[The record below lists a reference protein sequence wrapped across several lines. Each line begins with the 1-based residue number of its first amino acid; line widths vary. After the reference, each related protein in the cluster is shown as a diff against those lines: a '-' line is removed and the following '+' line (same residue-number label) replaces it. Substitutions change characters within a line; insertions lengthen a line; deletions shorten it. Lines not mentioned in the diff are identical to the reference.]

1 MKKPNLKSLLHDLLN
16 LLEKVKKSSIGDISE
31 VVKLFNRLKT
41 EIRLSLL
48 LFSQLSDLVYYRSEL
63 ETNGIST
70 EHLKQILQMCKS
82 LLAKTAPEN
91 GEGEERN
98 TIQMQ
103 EDEKGEENYTIAKV
117 LDSINTDG
125 SMINL
130 KNAVKNLEK
139 QKDKLDKE
147 ISLSSSRSNKLKTKN

>member
-1 MKKPNLKSLLHDLLN
+1 
-16 LLEKVKKSSIGDISE
+16 
-31 VVKLFNRLKT
+31 
-41 EIRLSLL
+41 
-48 LFSQLSDLVYYRSEL
+48 
-63 ETNGIST
+63 
-70 EHLKQILQMCKS
+70 MCKS

-91 GEGEERN
+91 GEAGGEERN

-117 LDSINTDG
+117 LESINTDG
-125 SMINL
+125 STINL

-147 ISLSSSRSNKLKTKN
+147 ISLSSSRSNKSKTKN

>member
-1 MKKPNLKSLLHDLLN
+1 
-16 LLEKVKKSSIGDISE
+16 
-31 VVKLFNRLKT
+31 
-41 EIRLSLL
+41 
-48 LFSQLSDLVYYRSEL
+48 
-63 ETNGIST
+63 
-70 EHLKQILQMCKS
+70 MCKS

-91 GEGEERN
+91 EEWEGEERN
-98 TIQMQ
+98 IIQMQ

-117 LDSINTDG
+117 LESINTDD

>member
-1 MKKPNLKSLLHDLLN
+1 
-16 LLEKVKKSSIGDISE
+16 
-31 VVKLFNRLKT
+31 
-41 EIRLSLL
+41 
-48 LFSQLSDLVYYRSEL
+48 
-63 ETNGIST
+63 
-70 EHLKQILQMCKS
+70 MCKS

-91 GEGEERN
+91 EEWEGEERN
-98 TIQMQ
+98 IIQMQ

-125 SMINL
+125 GMINL

-147 ISLSSSRSNKLKTKN
+147 ISLSSSQSNKLKTKN

>member
-1 MKKPNLKSLLHDLLN
+1 MC
-16 LLEKVKKSSIGDISE
+16 ESSCKDSAR
-31 VVKLFNRLKT
+31 KW
-41 EIRLSLL
+41 
-48 LFSQLSDLVYYRSEL
+48 
-63 ETNGIST
+63 ET
-70 EHLKQILQMCKS
+70 
-82 LLAKTAPEN
+82 
-91 GEGEERN
+91 EERT

-117 LDSINTDG
+117 LESINTDG

-147 ISLSSSRSNKLKTKN
+147 ISLPSSRSNKSKTKNQRSVLP